1 MITHLSVSG
10 TVLSLYK
17 KEMKEWNKEEFKQWL
32 VGFIDA
38 EGNFQVFYG
47 CSASKYIRVIFRI
60 RLHVDDIAI
69 LYRIKELLGVGK
81 VFIEKDSAL
90 FVITNAGD
98 LINVR
103 ASRPILDQYKLLT
116 TKYLDYLDFVKVVN
130 KLITNK
136 SSVFIG
142 EDLTWLA
149 PADNCI
155 KNMNSGRDVI
165 DYSLIPNTPVTRLR
179 GFIEGVKKRSF
190 FSTFGFKNLVP
201 YFQIG
206 QHAKNTYVLVAISR
220 FT

>member
-38 EGNFQVFYG
+38 EGNFQVFMDR
-47 CSASKYIRVIFRI
+47 KYIRVIFRI

-69 LYRIKELLGVGK
+69 LYRIKKFLGVGK

-98 LINVR
+98 LINVLF
-103 ASRPILDQYKLLT
+103 PILDQYKLLT

-142 EDLTWLA
+142 EDLTWLK
-149 PADNCI
+149 NCI

-165 DYSLIPNTPVTRLR
+165 DYSLIPNTSVTVLWLR
-179 GFIEGVKKRSF
+179 IRAVLLKELKSEAF
-190 FSTFGFKNLVP
+190 LVLLDLK
-201 YFQIG
+201 I
-206 QHAKNTYVLVAISR
+206 
-220 FT
+220 